1 MQSSVRR
8 IRHPIVTVIL
18 SRTFAK
24 PFSSRKEP
32 TVEDPTGYYAAY
44 QRIVDKCN
52 DVSYD
57 ERVLA
62 GLQRQ
67 RLRDIF
73 VDIYYAIPKGV
84 GA

>member
-1 MQSSVRR
+1 VD
-8 IRHPIVTVIL
+8 
-18 SRTFAK
+18 
-24 PFSSRKEP
+24 
-32 TVEDPTGYYAAY
+32 DPTGYYAAY